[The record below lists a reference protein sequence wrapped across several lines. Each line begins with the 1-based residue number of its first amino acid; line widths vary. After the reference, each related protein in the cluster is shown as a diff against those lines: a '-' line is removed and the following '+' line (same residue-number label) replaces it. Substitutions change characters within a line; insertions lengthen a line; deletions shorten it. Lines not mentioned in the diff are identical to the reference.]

1 MLEHVH
7 DKANYRLPLKNMA
20 YLLYN
25 MCHKGVYDPVIYE
38 KFEEN
43 YQVTSSEHMRARF
56 AYGGLFAYYRSNQ
69 GTMFGIDFWESKL
82 EDCIDGMRAQWV
94 LGLLEAFKDNRKL
107 HRDHMREK
115 LDSQFKKVILD
126 NWHEEVEFHQKLLCG
141 LANELHDLEWYDEE
155 VWTKIVQTAARKKK
169 IQNLHIFI
177 DLHKHMVMLNNDKDK
192 PFYGKFNGE
201 IDTYMKKHYNQDRK
215 WKYDAEKLHKN
226 SLQDLIDRREEAT
239 IDKFALRKAATDDSV
254 LELARM
260 AERRLKRLRM
270 AKYSTDLFDEIVNEM
285 MREKRTIMEMMAEL
299 DVEDDTI
306 FASQTR
312 LAKKKQ
318 AKLI

>member
-1 MLEHVH
+1 
-7 DKANYRLPLKNMA
+7 
-20 YLLYN
+20 
-25 MCHKGVYDPVIYE
+25 
-38 KFEEN
+38 
-43 YQVTSSEHMRARF
+43 
-56 AYGGLFAYYRSNQ
+56 
-69 GTMFGIDFWESKL
+69 
-82 EDCIDGMRAQWV
+82 
-94 LGLLEAFKDNRKL
+94 
-107 HRDHMREK
+107 
-115 LDSQFKKVILD
+115 
-126 NWHEEVEFHQKLLCG
+126 LLCG